1 MPDKAASA
9 GHNGY
14 IWSRKL
20 TQYGAILAGK
30 TEMVFW
36 ESGLKYEMTLDR
48 GDFFPFASSAVKG
61 HFFEFL
67 VSNIL
72 VTSLSRI
79 SGAALANGTHFFQLK
94 PHFVRSGPA
103 HMWVSHKV
111 GCRPPAYFGLT
122 ALPPCL
128 ITPIHDLGDSQYIGF
143 TPL

>member
-20 TQYGAILAGK
+20 TPYGAILAGK

-79 SGAALANGTHFFQLK
+79 SGAALANGTYHFQLK
-94 PHFVRSGPA
+94 PHLCPLGTNPY
-103 HMWVSHKV
+103 V
-111 GCRPPAYFGLT
+111 GLSQGWLPSSCIFWAYSAPPVFDHA
-122 ALPPCL
+122 
-128 ITPIHDLGDSQYIGF
+128 DS
-143 TPL
+143 